1 MIILSKQQIISMHGM
16 LIRQTGGLDGLR
28 DENLLD
34 SALNTPYQTFG
45 GEELYPTVQKK
56 AACLCFGLINNH
68 AFNDGNKRIGILA
81 MLTFMELNRMKVQCT
96 DYELIDLGLSV
107 ASGISSQNGI
117 LEWILQH
124 S

>member
-1 MIILSKQQIISMHGM
+1 MISLSKQQIISMHGM
-16 LIRQTGGLDGLR
+16 LIRQTGGLEGLR

-34 SALNTPYQTFG
+34 SALSTPYQTFS

-56 AACLCFGLINNH
+56 AACLCFGLVNNH

-81 MLTFMELNRMKVQCT
+81 MMTLMELNGLKVLCE
-96 DYELIDLGLSV
+96 DYELVDLGLSV
-107 ASGISSQNGI
+107 ASGISSQKD
-117 LEWILQH
+117 LLDWIVLH

>member
-1 MIILSKQQIISMHGM
+1 MINLSKQQIIDMHGM
-16 LIRQTGGLDGLR
+16 LIRQTGGLEGLR

-34 SALNTPYQTFG
+34 SAINTPYQTFG

-56 AACLCFGLINNH
+56 ASCLCFGLVNNH

-81 MLTFMELNRMKVQCT
+81 MLTFMELNGMQIQCT
-96 DYELIDLGLSV
+96 DNELIDLGLSV
-107 ASGISSQNGI
+107 ASGISSQKDI
-117 LEWILQH
+117 LDWIVLH